1 MNALPQTQSFVLWYH
16 CYRGQNIVSVV
27 SKVLCPAHMSHIII
41 ILIHV
46 ALWWLSVIML
56 ALAAGVSGCFFFFF
70 GDFCHS
76 FWTTPGL
83 CLKCA
88 HFWGLWDTCRFFLC
102 VFVCWSLNC
111 CRVCHHN
118 FSISCEA
125 AECLGVWGRPSTCA
139 LCGLPIH
146 LTNCHSPCLLSVQF
160 WPGFWLEH
168 THISRF
174 SCSLLTEDVFVTKQN
189 F

>member
-1 MNALPQTQSFVLWYH
+1 MSSSHESHHYYIDTCCTVVAF
-16 CYRGQNIVSVV
+16 CYYVGFGGWCFRV
-27 SKVLCPAHMSHIII
+27 
-41 ILIHV
+41 
-46 ALWWLSVIML
+46 
-56 ALAAGVSGCFFFFF
+56 FFFFF